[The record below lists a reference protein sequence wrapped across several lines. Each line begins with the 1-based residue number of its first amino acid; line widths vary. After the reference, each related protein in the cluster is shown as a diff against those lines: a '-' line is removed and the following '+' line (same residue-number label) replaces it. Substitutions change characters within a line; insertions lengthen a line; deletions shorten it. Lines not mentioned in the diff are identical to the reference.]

1 MLRRLLTIIP
11 VLLGASFL
19 VFASVRMVP
28 GDPAAVIAGDAAT
41 PEVKERIR
49 REMGLDRPLIPQYM
63 TFLGKAVRGDLGNSA
78 RTGIPVAA
86 ELAAKIPNTLKLTVI
101 ALTLAAVFGVLA
113 GVVSAARPNSIFDN
127 VSMVLALV
135 GVSIPVFWLG
145 FLLMLL
151 FSIQL
156 PKAFG
161 TGPWLPPTGAETWK
175 HLIMPSVTL
184 AALSTALIARMTRS
198 SMLEVLRRDFIRTAR
213 SKGLSERVVIY
224 RHALRNAL
232 LPVITVMGLQVG
244 SLLGGA
250 VLTETVFAFPGIGR
264 LLVEN
269 GILQRDYPIIQGTML
284 FITTAFVIVNLV
296 VDVLY
301 AVLDPR
307 IRYA

>member
-1 MLRRLLTIIP
+1 
-11 VLLGASFL
+11 
-19 VFASVRMVP
+19 
-28 GDPAAVIAGDAAT
+28 
-41 PEVKERIR
+41 
-49 REMGLDRPLIPQYM
+49 
-63 TFLGKAVRGDLGNSA
+63 
-78 RTGIPVAA
+78 
-86 ELAAKIPNTLKLTVI
+86 
-101 ALTLAAVFGVLA
+101 
-113 GVVSAARPNSIFDN
+113 SIFDN

-232 LPVITVMGLQVG
+232 LP
-244 SLLGGA
+244 
-250 VLTETVFAFPGIGR
+250 
-264 LLVEN
+264 
-269 GILQRDYPIIQGTML
+269 
-284 FITTAFVIVNLV
+284 
-296 VDVLY
+296 
-301 AVLDPR
+301 
-307 IRYA
+307 